1 MQIYLYNT
9 SLNDGEKLNIA
20 CGRRVAEVKR
30 GGRFYRLHMYSPE
43 YVMSLAEDYRK
54 SESSNPLTVMENS
67 IIMPSVDKES
77 VINQLLYLEKNG
89 YFQNLNPQL
98 YCDLDK
104 DFPEKITK
112 HEAVLKYRDYYYSLT
127 CALNEK
133 MSLVPEIIIEEADEH
148 DGISSRL
155 TELIEEGLLDDITYK
170 KYTYLTSLLKRIY

>member
-1 MQIYLYNT
+1 
-9 SLNDGEKLNIA
+9 
-20 CGRRVAEVKR
+20 
-30 GGRFYRLHMYSPE
+30 
-43 YVMSLAEDYRK
+43 MSLAEDYRK

-67 IIMPSVDKES
+67 IIVPSVDKES

-104 DFPEKITK
+104 DFP
-112 HEAVLKYRDYYYSLT
+112 DYYSLT

-155 TELIEEGLLDDITYK
+155 TELIEEGLLDDIPYK